1 MRPQRALAAVLLLSA
16 LVLAG
21 CGGRTSSAANGD
33 SATDIGSVEESAAA
47 AAPATPA
54 APYAA
59 LPAESANEKQA
70 VESLG
75 TALKAFAEAKKRSA
89 APKGAAPYAF
99 ENKEGYEPLLIGHQ
113 IALFTGKQ
121 KDGTYGMAQVVV
133 LGDKV
138 TTQAQWEQDEGVT
151 KDNGLMDLEAFK
163 VEVPTDPKSFE
174 KPLKPSSAAEKN
186 AVSLASDWMADNVSG
201 LGFKDAVLIGYVF
214 AYGQPGDRPNLV
226 ISISPDGV
234 SHSGRQEAPK

>member
-1 MRPQRALAAVLLLSA
+1 MRSQRALAAAFLLSA

-21 CGGRTSSAANGD
+21 CGGGTSRAANGG
-33 SATDIGSVEESAAA
+33 SATDVGSAEESAA
-47 AAPATPA
+47 PT

-70 VESLG
+70 AESVDI
-75 TALKAFAEAKKRSA
+75 ALKAFAESKKRSA

-99 ENKEGYEPLLIGHQ
+99 ENNEGYEPFFIGHQ
-113 IALFTGKQ
+113 IALLTGRQ
-121 KDGTYGMAQVVV
+121 KNGTYGMAQVVV

-138 TTQAQWEQDEGVT
+138 TTQAQWEKSEGIT

-163 VEVPTDPKSFE
+163 VELPTDPQSFE
-174 KPLKPSSAAEKN
+174 KPLKPSSSAEKN
-186 AVSLASDWMADNVSG
+186 AVSLASDWMANNVSE
-201 LGFKDAVLIGYVF
+201 LGFKDAILIGYVF

-226 ISISPDGV
+226 ISISPDGA
-234 SHSGRQEAPK
+234 SYSGRQEAPN